1 MKLRRSVIRLLGYS
15 VIGLLT
21 IPLLWNLFRP
31 GFYSSH
37 DGEWMVIRLTAF
49 HESFRVGQIP
59 VRWMSRLNHEYGYPV
74 TNFLYPLPFYLAEPF
89 YVLTGDP
96 VTAVKII
103 MGLSVISMAIG
114 SFLLF
119 RRWGM
124 IAGITGALTYIY
136 SPYVAYNLY
145 ARGSLG
151 ELTALGIIPWIF
163 WALSSKRF
171 ILSSILIAGL
181 ITAHNVVALLFFPLI
196 VFYSTYKLIVKQYL
210 FTAYC
215 LLFTL
220 TLALSAFFWL
230 PALAEYR
237 FVRASQIA
245 VADFGNEYL
254 SLQNAFQRTGLVSVL
269 TNLGLPLFFLTE
281 NSKWF
286 WDLLK
291 PFQIIQFPWRL
302 LSLFAFSSA
311 VIVSFIFNRLS
322 QLKPF
327 YLSICLPRSHALR
340 LRGCKPRIVVSVL
353 LGLFVYLSIIFISV
367 FPFLSPKSFFENYP
381 SYYQTNDDSTTV
393 RSEYT
398 PVWVKDSPLNRSET
412 PVKHYYPG
420 LKLFVNGIEQPV
432 NSKSDNGELR
442 PFDSADNN
450 RVEFIWSETPL
461 RLAADLVSVAGLL
474 IALFLFKRQ
483 QYKY

>member
-1 MKLRRSVIRLLGYS
+1 MKFKLLF
-15 VIGLLT
+15 LLLLLVS
-21 IPLLWNLFRP
+21 PLLWNLAKQ

-49 HESFRVGQIP
+49 HESFRAGQIP

-89 YVLTGDP
+89 YILTGDP
-96 VTAVKII
+96 VIAVKII

-196 VFYSTYKLIVKQYL
+196 VFYSTYKLIVKQYP

-215 LLFTL
+215 LLLTL
-220 TLALSAFFWL
+220 TLVLSAFFWL

-237 FVRASQIA
+237 FVRASQIT

-254 SLQNAFQRTGLVSVL
+254 SLQNAFQRSGPVSVL
-269 TNLGLPLFFLTE
+269 ANLGLPLFFLTE
-281 NSKWF
+281 HSKWF

-311 VIVSFIFNRLS
+311 VIVSFIFNKLS

-327 YLSICLPRSHALR
+327 YLSICL
-340 LRGCKPRIVVSVL
+340 
-353 LGLFVYLSIIFISV
+353 FVYLSIILISV
-367 FPFLSPKSFFENYP
+367 FPFLSPKSFFENPP

-393 RSEYT
+393 RSEYV
-398 PVWVKDSPLNRSET
+398 PVWVKDLPLNRSES

-420 LKLFVNGIEQPV
+420 LKLFVNGIEQPA
-432 NSKSDNGELR
+432 NSKSVNGELR
-442 PFDSADNN
+442 PIDPEDNN
-450 RVEFIWSETPL
+450 LAEFIWSETPL
-461 RLAADLVSVAGLL
+461 RLVADLISVAGLL
-474 IALFLFKRQ
+474 IILFLFKRQ